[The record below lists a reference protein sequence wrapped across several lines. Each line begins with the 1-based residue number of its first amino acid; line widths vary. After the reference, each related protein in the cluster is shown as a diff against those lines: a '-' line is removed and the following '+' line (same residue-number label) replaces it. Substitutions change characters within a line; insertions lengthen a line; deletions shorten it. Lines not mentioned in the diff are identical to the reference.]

1 VPELSIVPLVIMP
14 IGREPALAV
23 LGGAT
28 MYLASSPCG
37 RLKCVADARDPVIA
51 APQHILNLPVDG
63 ELALDIGLG
72 EAPHI
77 EAQ

>member
-1 VPELSIVPLVIMP
+1 MPNEIVAARTAGLRTRAVPELSIVPLVIMP

-37 RLKCVADARDPVIA
+37 RLNV
-51 APQHILNLPVDG
+51 LPMP
-63 ELALDIGLG
+63 EI
-72 EAPHI
+72 P
-77 EAQ
+77 